1 MKKCCTTLAKP
12 LLQTLDKTLQTSSK
26 PLVPLEGL
34 IFSALKQKQA
44 GWIQSKAFAPGKRLP
59 IKHTIEGLLC
69 KPTFYIKSMAPLV
82 GAYLFPLPPWGGLWG
97 WIQILSAFLL
107 PLEGAGGWTQ
117 SKAFAPAKGYLFPSL
132 ACSSVFPPKPEQTS
146 AGANK
151 QRVGGGLLSH
161 PFNPGGTPKVGTCS
175 SERRAGI
182 VFHWWPIHVFD

>member
-1 MKKCCTTLAKP
+1 MNTI
-12 LLQTLDKTLQTSSK
+12 
-26 PLVPLEGL
+26 EG
-34 IFSALKQKQA
+34 SACR
-44 GWIQSKAFAPGKRLP
+44 SLP
-59 IKHTIEGLLC
+59 IKHTIKGFPRNITKHTKRR
-69 KPTFYIKSMAPLV
+69 KPDHSTNPCGKPSFFPSPLRATMGV
-82 GAYLFPLPPWGGLWG
+82 NT
-97 WIQILSAFLL
+97 ILSAFLL

-182 VFHWWPIHVFD
+182 VFHWWPIHVLD